1 MLQPTDSTCC
11 FLPAGGKLAGDRQ
24 DSPPVQDERAMKSLH
39 LGLGLC
45 LLFSLLPSDV
55 ATAQSREDRTVQ
67 DANTAL
73 GEIMAIPNAG
83 IPKEML
89 NNAHAVAII
98 PKVIKGSFVVG
109 ARHGNGVLLVRDST
123 GAWHAPV
130 FIELTGGNVGWQ
142 IGVQSTDVV
151 LVFKTPQSVSG
162 LLDGKFTIGADA
174 AVAAGPVG
182 RQAGAA
188 TDSRLNAEIYS
199 YSRSRGLFAGVAL
212 DGSVIKVQPDRNAAY
227 YQPVVAGGPV
237 VVPQPAQQLALSLY
251 QYSGA
256 YTGASPLAA
265 NNAASGGN
273 ASSGNPNVANP
284 VVANPNPGNP
294 AVGGNPAAA
303 NSAAANP
310 AATGNLPGQWNGLAR
325 PAAFGQD
332 QLAVARDSLARSS
345 RELNAQLPAE
355 WQSYLA
361 LPAEVFL
368 GTGQATSQQ
377 LAAALERYATIKQDP
392 RYANL
397 AANEKFQTTYAQLQ
411 QYGQLVAQANST
423 LNLPPPPV
431 NAGGK

>member
-1 MLQPTDSTCC
+1 MQSFRFNFSLC
-11 FLPAGGKLAGDRQ
+11 FA
-24 DSPPVQDERAMKSLH
+24 
-39 LGLGLC
+39 
-45 LLFSLLPSDV
+45 FSLLLTNAV
-55 ATAQSREDRTVQ
+55 FAQSREDRTVQ
-67 DANTAL
+67 DANVAL
-73 GEIMAIPNAG
+73 GEIMAIPNSG

-237 VVPQPAQQLALSLY
+237 VVPQPAQQLTQSLY

-265 NNAASGGN
+265 NNPAAS
-273 ASSGNPNVANP
+273 
-284 VVANPNPGNP
+284 
-294 AVGGNPAAA
+294 PAAA
-303 NSAAANP
+303 QAAVPGVAQP
-310 AATGNLPGQWNGLAR
+310 AAGNQPGQWNAPAR
-325 PAAFGQD
+325 PAGFSQD
-332 QLAVARDSLARSS
+332 QLALARDSLARSS
-345 RELNAQLPAE
+345 RELSAQLPAE

-361 LPAEVFL
+361 LPADIFL
-368 GTGQATSQQ
+368 GTGQSTAQQ
-377 LAAALERYATIKQDP
+377 LNAALERFNMVKQDP

-397 AANEKFQTTYAQLQ
+397 ASNEKFQTTYNQLL
-411 QYGQLVAQANST
+411 QYSQLVAQANST
-423 LNLPPPPV
+423 LNLPPPPTS
-431 NAGGK
+431 GGK

>member
-1 MLQPTDSTCC
+1 
-11 FLPAGGKLAGDRQ
+11 
-24 DSPPVQDERAMKSLH
+24 MKSLQFS
-39 LGLGLC
+39 LGLC
-45 LLFSLLPSDV
+45 LLFSLFLGSP
-55 ATAQSREDRTVQ
+55 AAAQSREDRTVQ

-73 GEIMAIPNAG
+73 GEIMAIPNSG

-89 NNAHAVAII
+89 NNAHAVAVI
-98 PKVIKGSFVVG
+98 PKVIKGSFIVG

-162 LLDGKFTIGADA
+162 LLNGKFTIGADA

-237 VVPQPAQQLALSLY
+237 VVPQPAQQLALTLY
-251 QYSGA
+251 QYTGA
-256 YTGASPLAA
+256 YTGAKPLAGENSAAA
-265 NNAASGGN
+265 NNPGT
-273 ASSGNPNVANP
+273 NP
-284 VVANPNPGNP
+284 VAG
-294 AVGGNPAAA
+294 ANPAAA
-303 NSAAANP
+303 NPATQAAA
-310 AATGNLPGQWNGLAR
+310 GNLSGQWNGVTR

-332 QLAVARDSLARSS
+332 QLALARDSLARSS
-345 RELNAQLPAE
+345 RELSAQLPAE

-368 GTGQATSQQ
+368 GTGQATAQQ
-377 LAAALERYATIKQDP
+377 LTAALERFTAVKQDP

-397 AANEKFQTTYAQLQ
+397 TANEKFQATYTQLQ
-411 QYGQLVAQANST
+411 QYSQLVSQANST
-423 LNLPPPPV
+423 LNLPPPPA
-431 NAGGK
+431 NTGGK

>member
-1 MLQPTDSTCC
+1 
-11 FLPAGGKLAGDRQ
+11 
-24 DSPPVQDERAMKSLH
+24 MKSLQF
-39 LGLGLC
+39 GLGLC
-45 LLFSLLPSDV
+45 LLCSLLLSSPAS
-55 ATAQSREDRTVQ
+55 AQSREDRTVQ

-162 LLDGKFTIGADA
+162 LLNGKFTIGADA

-237 VVPQPAQQLALSLY
+237 VVPQPAQQLALALY
-251 QYSGA
+251 QTSGA
-256 YTGASPLAA
+256 YTGVTPLAA
-265 NNAASGGN
+265 D
-273 ASSGNPNVANP
+273 
-284 VVANPNPGNP
+284 
-294 AVGGNPAAA
+294 NPAAVNNPGA
-303 NSAAANP
+303 IPGAANP
-310 AATGNLPGQWNGLAR
+310 AAQPAAGNLPGQWNGVTR
-325 PAAFGQD
+325 PAGFGQD
-332 QLAVARDSLARSS
+332 QLIVARDSLARSS
-345 RELNAQLPAE
+345 RELSAQLPPE

-368 GTGQATSQQ
+368 GTGQATAQQ
-377 LAAALERYATIKQDP
+377 LTTALERFTMVKQDA
-392 RYANL
+392 RYSNL
-397 AANEKFQTTYAQLQ
+397 TSNEKFQATFTQLQ
-411 QYGQLVAQANST
+411 QYLQLVSQANST
-423 LNLPPPPV
+423 LNLPPPPQP
-431 NAGGK
+431 NK